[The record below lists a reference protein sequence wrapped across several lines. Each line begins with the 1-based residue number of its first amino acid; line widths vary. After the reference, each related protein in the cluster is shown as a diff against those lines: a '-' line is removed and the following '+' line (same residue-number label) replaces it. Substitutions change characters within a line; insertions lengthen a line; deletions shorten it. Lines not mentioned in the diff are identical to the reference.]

1 MKNVPIALLLT
12 SALLLAQD
20 EQPSGPRPPEVGD
33 PAPAFRLNDQD
44 GKLVSIGGES
54 EYGLWTVVAFYPK
67 AMTPG

>member
-20 EQPSGPRPPEVGD
+20 EETPGPRPPEVGD
-33 PAPAFRLNDQD
+33 PAPAFRLNDQE
-44 GKLVSIGGES
+44 GKLLSIGGES
-54 EYGLWTVVAFYPK
+54 DMWTVVAFYPK